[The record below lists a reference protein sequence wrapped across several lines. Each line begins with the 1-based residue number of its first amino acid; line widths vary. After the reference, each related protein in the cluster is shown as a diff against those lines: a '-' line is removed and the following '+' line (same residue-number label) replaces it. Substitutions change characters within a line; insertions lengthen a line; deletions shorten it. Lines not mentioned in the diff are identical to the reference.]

1 MNYIV
6 AEKEN
11 IGMYCYRFC
20 NPTIIVADNEKDAEF
35 FYNHEYYVGESR
47 TIATIS
53 KHTDINGLYVVI
65 NPISD
70 FWKSRIKTIQALF
83 GDYIEKYSKRV
94 RYVIKR

>member
-1 MNYIV
+1 MNYMV
-6 AEKEN
+6 VEKEN
-11 IGMYCYRFC
+11 IGMYSHRFC
-20 NPTIIVADNEKDAEF
+20 NPSIITADNEKDAEF

-70 FWKSRIKTIQALF
+70 FWKSQIKTIQDLF
-83 GDYIEKYSKRV
+83 GDYIEKYGKRV
-94 RYVIKR
+94 RYVINR